1 MAVARALLDG
11 KYEGRGAAVFLRSF
25 SAKTPLMLAARDGNE
40 DVARLLLA
48 RGANAASQDAEG
60 RTAFDLAEP
69 GSPVR
74 ALLAEA
80 DAALRLRP
88 GEGEAAPL

>member
-60 RTAFDLAEP
+60 RTAFDLAGTGK
-69 GSPVR
+69 GS
-74 ALLAEA
+74 AKSLLAAIRLA
-80 DAALRLRP
+80 DRLTQSRS
-88 GEGEAAPL
+88 A